1 MRPDLRVVA
10 DLVEPEARVLDLGC
24 GDGQLLLHL
33 ARARGCVGVGVDRD
47 PDEVVRAIG
56 QGVSVVELDIDSQLA
71 EFADDS
77 FDTVVLSQT
86 LQATKRPDATIA
98 EMMRIAST
106 GVVSVPNFGWWRHRL
121 QLGVGGRMPV
131 STSLPSPWYS
141 TLNIHL
147 ATLKDMDSL
156 FAAAGVT
163 VRKRVLLQ
171 PDGASS
177 RVWGPAN
184 LMASGAA
191 YLISRG

>member
-10 DLVEPEARVLDLGC
+10 DMVNPEARVLDLGC
-24 GDGQLLLHL
+24 GDGELLVHL
-33 ARARGCVGVGVDRD
+33 ARGRGCSGVGVDRD
-47 PDEVVRAIG
+47 PDQVVRAIG
-56 QGVSVVELDIDSQLA
+56 RGVPVVELDIDSQLA

-86 LQATKRPDATIA
+86 LQATKRPDVTIA
-98 EMMRIAST
+98 EMMRIAPT
-106 GVVSVPNFGWWRHRL
+106 GVVSVPNFGWWRHRW
-121 QLGVGGRMPV
+121 QLGTSGRMPV

-147 ATLKDMDSL
+147 STLKDLSAL
-156 FAAAGVT
+156 FETAGVT

-171 PDGASS
+171 PDGSPS
-177 RVWGPAN
+177 RVWGMAN

-191 YLISRG
+191 YLIGRH